1 MIESRSSRCERFEPI
16 HPKLVE
22 PARSSAFEPH
32 RRGRAEKARAGE
44 HLRKDD
50 SSLERL
56 ELKLAAHLAT
66 ALLIHASIILI
77 GIHVSGLHTLDFS
90 LPFRKET
97 RLTCMY
103 RRRSRTID
111 WRVSGLEREIR

>member
-1 MIESRSSRCERFEPI
+1 LIESRSSRCERFEPI

-22 PARSSAFEPH
+22 PARASAFEPH

-50 SSLERL
+50 TSLERL
-56 ELKLAAHLAT
+56 ELKLAAHRAT

-77 GIHVSGLHTLDFS
+77 GIHVSGLHTLELF

-97 RLTCMY
+97 RMTRLD
-103 RRRSRTID
+103 RRRSRTKER
-111 WRVSGLEREIR
+111 RVSGFEREIR